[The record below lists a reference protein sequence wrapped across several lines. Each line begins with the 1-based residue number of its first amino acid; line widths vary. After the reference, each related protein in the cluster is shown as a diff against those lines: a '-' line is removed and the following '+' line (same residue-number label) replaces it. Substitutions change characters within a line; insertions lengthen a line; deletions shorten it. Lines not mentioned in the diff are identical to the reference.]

1 MKNRYIIFLFSV
13 VLLGIAAIQG
23 CTKDEGAAPVA
34 YQIAMPATPTPADN
48 AVIPFTGTPV
58 NINLT
63 WEGTGSTTIKWAV
76 FFGTTKNPPLVA
88 TGVTGNSFSV
98 EATSGGQYYWA
109 VVAVDQNNMTSPSNV
124 WHIWVNSNP
133 GVPALLSPDSAS
145 TDVSVTPKLKWEAT
159 DPDAGNTLTYDIYL
173 DTASN
178 PAIAFANVASS
189 SFTVPSSLLATTK
202 YYWKVV
208 AKDGLGGVSE
218 SVVWSFT
225 TGQELINNLVGDY
238 NADEPAEAYSY
249 NVSFTK
255 VNSTTIQTDN
265 YWNSGWTGVFTVD
278 LESLTYSMPVT
289 DWGGGWTGTESGI
302 VDLTTGTMTGAYTIW
317 HNGAVA
323 EQGVHTYT
331 KL

>member
-1 MKNRYIIFLFSV
+1 MKNRNIIFFFSV
-13 VLLGIAAIQG
+13 VLLGIAAMQG

-34 YQIAMPATPTPADN
+34 NQIAMPATPTPVDYG
-48 AVIPFTGTPV
+48 VIPFAGTP
-58 NINLT
+58 ITLDLT
-63 WEGTGSTTIKWAV
+63 WEGTAASAMKWDV
-76 FFGTTKNPPLVA
+76 YFGESKNPPLVA
-88 TGVTGNSFSV
+88 SGISATNFSV
-98 EATSGGQYYWA
+98 EATTGGLYYWK
-109 VVAVDQNNMTSPSNV
+109 VVATDANNLYSSSSV

-133 GVPALLSPDSAS
+133 GVPTLLAPDSAS
-145 TDVSVTPKLKWEAT
+145 IDVSVTPKLKWEAT

-189 SFTVPSSLLATTK
+189 SFTVPSALLPTTK

-208 AKDGLGGVSE
+208 AKDGLGGTSE
-218 SVVWSFT
+218 SVVWQFT
-225 TGQELINNLVGDY
+225 TGQELINNLVGNY

-265 YWNSGWTGVFTVD
+265 YWNSLWTGVFTVD
-278 LESLTYSMPVT
+278 VVNLTYSMPVT